1 MKPYLVSIKGFLLIL
16 GLIAFSSCVSINTS
30 RSGRTASFYPDLVR
44 FELTSSDFEFIGE
57 MDISVKYSQYL
68 GIIRIFEFIND
79 KEVSNRNINSMSIY
93 GKRNIPMSPVL
104 YRALYDVYVEYPD
117 ADFTIPSYV
126 IDETE
131 NLFLGKKIK
140 KTARIKVY
148 KLKI

>member
-1 MKPYLVSIKGFLLIL
+1 MKLHILMVKGFLMIL
-16 GLIAFSSCVSINTS
+16 VIVAFSSCVSTS
-30 RSGRTASFYPDLVR
+30 TTRSGKTASFYPDQVR
-44 FELTSSDFEFIGE
+44 FDLTSSDFEFVGE

-68 GIIRIFEFIND
+68 GVIRIFELINN
-79 KEVSNRNINSMSIY
+79 KEVSRRNINTMSVY
-93 GKRNIPMSPVL
+93 GRRSIPLSPVM
-104 YRALYDVYVEYPD
+104 YRALYDVYAEYPD

-126 IDETE
+126 IEEQE